1 MQSRLLSFEP
11 PERPQPAPGVGV
23 HIDQGPHSV
32 QPPSTAASVGSMAE
46 VYVHYY
52 HWNFEILKK
61 LAVQTSLKMEV

>member
-11 PERPQPAPGVGV
+11 PERPQPAPGEGV

-32 QPPSTAASVGSMAE
+32 QPPSTAASVGSTVE